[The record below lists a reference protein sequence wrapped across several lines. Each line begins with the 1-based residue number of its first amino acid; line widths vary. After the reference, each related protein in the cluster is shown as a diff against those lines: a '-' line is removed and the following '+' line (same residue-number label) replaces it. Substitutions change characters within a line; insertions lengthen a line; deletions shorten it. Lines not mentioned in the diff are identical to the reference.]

1 MVRINTNL
9 PALMAWRHAGIAE
22 NKVNLSMERLAT
34 GLRIVRA
41 SDDPSNLGVSERMRS
56 QIHGHSQ
63 AIRNVQQE
71 ISLLQTAEGALQE
84 THDMTHRIREL
95 LLSSLD
101 GTKTAQDRMNIQEE
115 IDQLLE
121 EIDSTAQNTSFNRKR
136 LLDGSTSTLYSSD
149 KTSTDIFPRDSI
161 RTVDDQGNVQSGA
174 GNYEIRVRAEEPGT
188 AQVQQTNTFYTRQD
202 ENVVKVEGTDG
213 NLEAVLREE
222 LPEGESIVIELE
234 VDDPNETTEN
244 TEAEVVDGSTI
255 QVTLAYDDDTEE
267 ITATIED
274 VYEAI
279 RDISAEDIEFNGE
292 VYGTVGELVGLRL
305 QDGGSTAEEGE
316 TDLEDPGWFEG
327 EVAPADMELQD
338 IGAFW
343 DQGTFLLEDSQKLT
357 LYQGDGSTAKLEV
370 YGNFTVA
377 ELAQKIGEA
386 IYEDLDQGRV
396 VSSQDQEHLVTYVE
410 EGEAEAGTHESV
422 EGTMV
427 IRSGV
432 VGRGGEIYFGG
443 NENMLNAMAL
453 DTLQESKQ
461 TTYRVDVQDAH
472 DGSVVAEDV
481 KISGNELRGEVHPNV
496 DVRFDNMADLEV
508 QWDEESREFTFS
520 AASDEENVD
529 PFSTKVHLAN
539 NALVAHIGPG
549 PGQDLITSIGRMD
562 TAALGIDST
571 LALDNKS
578 ANLSLARIDTAID
591 RVSSQR
597 ARIGSMVNR
606 LEHTLEKLM
615 VGRENLTASESLI
628 RDVDVPRESME
639 LVKNQ
644 IKRDTSLAML
654 SHANLQHQRVFS
666 LLFGIE

>member
-1 MVRINTNL
+1 
-9 PALMAWRHAGIAE
+9 
-22 NKVNLSMERLAT
+22 
-34 GLRIVRA
+34 
-41 SDDPSNLGVSERMRS
+41 
-56 QIHGHSQ
+56 
-63 AIRNVQQE
+63 
-71 ISLLQTAEGALQE
+71 
-84 THDMTHRIREL
+84 
-95 LLSSLD
+95 
-101 GTKTAQDRMNIQEE
+101 
-115 IDQLLE
+115 
-121 EIDSTAQNTSFNRKR
+121 
-136 LLDGSTSTLYSSD
+136 
-149 KTSTDIFPRDSI
+149 
-161 RTVDDQGNVQSGA
+161 
-174 GNYEIRVRAEEPGT
+174 
-188 AQVQQTNTFYTRQD
+188 
-202 ENVVKVEGTDG
+202 
-213 NLEAVLREE
+213 
-222 LPEGESIVIELE
+222 
-234 VDDPNETTEN
+234 
-244 TEAEVVDGSTI
+244 
-255 QVTLAYDDDTEE
+255 
-267 ITATIED
+267 
-274 VYEAI
+274 
-279 RDISAEDIEFNGE
+279 
-292 VYGTVGELVGLRL
+292 
-305 QDGGSTAEEGE
+305 
-316 TDLEDPGWFEG
+316 
-327 EVAPADMELQD
+327 
-338 IGAFW
+338 
-343 DQGTFLLEDSQKLT
+343 
-357 LYQGDGSTAKLEV
+357 
-370 YGNFTVA
+370 
-377 ELAQKIGEA
+377 
-386 IYEDLDQGRV
+386 
-396 VSSQDQEHLVTYVE
+396 VE

-496 DVRFDNMADLEV
+496 DVRFDNMADLDV

-520 AASDEENVD
+520 AASDEDNVD